1 VIDVYRYGRGVDNP
15 LLLHRMRALIAVFV
29 CGAAMFQIHAVDTSG
44 RVAVART
51 GWVLALVLAT
61 YAAAGL
67 ATAAAAYAF
76 FQRQPERARLW
87 SNIATAFAI
96 VVILG
101 FSSGWFLGLA
111 VDDTL

>member
-1 VIDVYRYGRGVDNP
+1 VDNP
-15 LLLHRMRALIAVFV
+15 LLVHRGRALIAALV
-29 CGAAMFQIHAVDTSG
+29 CGTAMYQIHVIDASG
-44 RVAVART
+44 RVVVART
-51 GWVLALVLAT
+51 GWVLALVAAT

-67 ATAAAAYAF
+67 ATAAAAYTF
-76 FQRQPERARLW
+76 FQRRPERAKLW

-96 VVILG
+96 IVIIG

>member
-1 VIDVYRYGRGVDNP
+1 
-15 LLLHRMRALIAVFV
+15 MRALIAVFV
-29 CGAAMFQIHAVDTSG
+29 CGVAMFEIHAVDVSG
-44 RVAVART
+44 RVVVART
-51 GWVLALVLAT
+51 GWVLALVVAT

-67 ATAAAAYAF
+67 ATAAAVYTF
-76 FQRQPERARLW
+76 VQRRPERAKLW
-87 SNIATAFAI
+87 SNVATAFAI

>member
-1 VIDVYRYGRGVDNP
+1 MDNP
-15 LLLHRMRALIAVFV
+15 LLVHRMRALVAVLV
-29 CGAAMFQIHAVDTSG
+29 CGSALFQIHAVDTSG
-44 RVAVART
+44 RVVVSRT
-51 GWVLALVLAT
+51 GWVLALVVAT
-61 YAAAGL
+61 YTAAGL
-67 ATAAAAYAF
+67 ATATAAYTL
-76 FQRQPERARLW
+76 FQRRPERAKLW